1 MLQVSASMILN
12 LKLFVII
19 GAVMQKKQNRFFR
32 ITKVF
37 VFRRFNLHVDKADED
52 DVILSIKK
60 NTDFVGPNLW
70 TLIFAIFIASI
81 GLNVNSTAVI
91 IGAMLISPL
100 MGPIMGI
107 GLGLGTNDFELIKKG
122 ARNLLIATLISVA
135 TSTLYFWL
143 TPLHDAQSEL
153 LARTTPSLWDVF
165 IAFFGGLAGIVAG
178 TRKEKSNVIPGVAIA
193 TALMPPL
200 CTAGFGI
207 ASGNLYYF
215 LGAMYLYSINTVF
228 IGIST
233 FMIVRF
239 LKFKV
244 KHFENKTYEK
254 KVSRYIIAIITITI
268 LPSIYLAYRIV
279 DKSIFENNARNFVSE
294 QFRFKNT
301 QVVNRSFKYASD
313 GKEIDLLLIGYE
325 LPEREIDSIR
335 HALRNYNLFNT
346 KLVVRQGLN
355 ARQEID
361 FTQIKASILEDV
373 FRKDSA
379 NNAVD
384 NKRDKLAIP
393 IPDIQPELRALYPAL
408 RSYSAYNVVERRMDT
423 NATDTLTQVIAN
435 FNSSVSTAERV
446 RMQAWLKSRFAV
458 DTVKLIIQ

>member
-1 MLQVSASMILN
+1 
-12 LKLFVII
+12 
-19 GAVMQKKQNRFFR
+19 MQKKQARFFR
-32 ITKVF
+32 ISKVF
-37 VFRRFNLHVDKADED
+37 LFRRFNLHVDKADED

-122 ARNLLIATLISVA
+122 ARNLLIATLISIA
-135 TSTLYFWL
+135 TSALYFWL

-153 LARTTPSLWDVF
+153 LARTTPSVWDVF

-207 ASGNLYYF
+207 ASGNVYYF
-215 LGAMYLYSINTVF
+215 LGAMYLYFINTVF

-233 FMIVRF
+233 FLIVRF

-244 KHFENKTYEK
+244 KHFENKRYEK
-254 KVSRYIIAIITITI
+254 KVSRYIIAIITVTI

-279 DKSIFENNARNFVSE
+279 DKSIFENNARNFVTE

-301 QVVNRSFKYASD
+301 QVVNRSFKYSSD
-313 GKEIDLLLIGYE
+313 GGEIDLLLIGYE

-335 HALRNYNLFNT
+335 NKLQNYNLYNT
-346 KLVVRQGLN
+346 TLVVRQGLN

-373 FRKDSA
+373 FRKDSV

-384 NKRDKLAIP
+384 NRRDKLAIP
-393 IPDIQPELRALYPAL
+393 IPDIQSELRALYPGL
-408 RSYSAYNVVERRMDT
+408 RSYSAYNIVEQRMDT
-423 NATDTLTQVIAN
+423 LATDTLTQVIAN
-435 FNSSVSTAERV
+435 FDGTMSVAERT
-446 RMQAWLKSRFAV
+446 RMQQWLKSRFAV
-458 DTVKLIIQ
+458 DSVRLIVQ

>member
-1 MLQVSASMILN
+1 MP
-12 LKLFVII
+12 
-19 GAVMQKKQNRFFR
+19 KKPNRFLR
-32 ITKVF
+32 IAKVF
-37 VFRRFNLHVDKADED
+37 LFRRFNLHVDKADED
-52 DVILSIKK
+52 DVILSIRK

-122 ARNLLIATLISVA
+122 ARNLLIATLISIA

-233 FMIVRF
+233 FLIVRF

-244 KHFENKTYEK
+244 KHFENKKYEK
-254 KVSRYIIAIITITI
+254 KVSRYIIGIITITI

-294 QFRFKNT
+294 EFRFKNT
-301 QVVNRSFKYASD
+301 QVVNRTFKYATNAR
-313 GKEIDLLLIGYE
+313 EIDLLLIGYE

-335 HALRNYNLFNT
+335 KKLGSYNLNNT
-346 KLVVRQGLN
+346 KLVIRQGLN

-361 FTQIKASILEDV
+361 FSQIKASILEDV

-379 NNAVD
+379 DNAVD
-384 NKRDKLAIP
+384 NKKDKLAVP
-393 IPDIQPELRALYPAL
+393 IPDIRSELRALYPGL
-408 RSYSAYNVVERRMDT
+408 RSYSAYNVVEKRMDT
-423 NATDTLTQVIAN
+423 LLSDTLTLVVADFNRSPVAAEQVKM
-435 FNSSVSTAERV
+435 R
-446 RMQAWLKSRFAV
+446 QWLKNRFDV
-458 DTVKLIIQ
+458 DSVKLVIP

>member
-1 MLQVSASMILN
+1 
-12 LKLFVII
+12 
-19 GAVMQKKQNRFFR
+19 MQKKQNRFFR

>member
-1 MLQVSASMILN
+1 
-12 LKLFVII
+12 
-19 GAVMQKKQNRFFR
+19 MQKKQNRFFR

-37 VFRRFNLHVDKADED
+37 LFRRFNLHVDKADED
-52 DVILSIKK
+52 DVILSIRK

-122 ARNLLIATLISVA
+122 ARNLLIATLISIA

-215 LGAMYLYSINTVF
+215 LGAMYL
-228 IGIST
+228 
-233 FMIVRF
+233 
-239 LKFKV
+239 
-244 KHFENKTYEK
+244 
-254 KVSRYIIAIITITI
+254 
-268 LPSIYLAYRIV
+268 
-279 DKSIFENNARNFVSE
+279 
-294 QFRFKNT
+294 
-301 QVVNRSFKYASD
+301 
-313 GKEIDLLLIGYE
+313 
-325 LPEREIDSIR
+325 
-335 HALRNYNLFNT
+335 
-346 KLVVRQGLN
+346 
-355 ARQEID
+355 
-361 FTQIKASILEDV
+361 
-373 FRKDSA
+373 
-379 NNAVD
+379 
-384 NKRDKLAIP
+384 
-393 IPDIQPELRALYPAL
+393 
-408 RSYSAYNVVERRMDT
+408 
-423 NATDTLTQVIAN
+423 
-435 FNSSVSTAERV
+435 
-446 RMQAWLKSRFAV
+446 
-458 DTVKLIIQ
+458 

>member
-1 MLQVSASMILN
+1 MP
-12 LKLFVII
+12 
-19 GAVMQKKQNRFFR
+19 KKPNRFLR
-32 ITKVF
+32 IAKVF
-37 VFRRFNLHVDKADED
+37 LFRRFNLHVDKADED
-52 DVILSIKK
+52 DVILSIRK

-233 FMIVRF
+233 FLIVRF

-244 KHFENKTYEK
+244 KQFENKAYQK

-294 QFRFKNT
+294 EFRFKNT
-301 QVVNRSFKYASD
+301 QVVNRTFKYATNAR
-313 GKEIDLLLIGYE
+313 EIDLLLIGYE

-335 HALRNYNLFNT
+335 KKLSNYNLNNT
-346 KLVVRQGLN
+346 KLVIRQGLN

-361 FTQIKASILEDV
+361 FSQIKASILEDV
-373 FRKDSA
+373 FRIDSA
-379 NNAVD
+379 DNAVD

-393 IPDIQPELRALYPAL
+393 IPDIRPELRALYPGL
-408 RSYSAYNVVERRMDT
+408 LSYSAHHVVERRMDT
-423 NATDTLTQVIAN
+423 LPSDTLTLVVAN
-435 FNSSVSTAERV
+435 FNGSPGTAEQV
-446 RMQAWLKSRFAV
+446 RMRQWLKSRFDV
-458 DTVKLIIQ
+458 DSVKLIIQ